1 LTIDH
6 NPLND
11 LCYDVISIW
20 SRYHNESKISNKSL
34 IYKIIETPIDIQ
46 LHVLWHICDA
56 SNQEILNNAW
66 LKQLD
71 DNFNAY
77 YYMHLLRG
85 KHIDINCKDYFVK
98 LIAQMNQGRSYYAA
112 SGMIPSLNISYS
124 DYLMLAKFDHNLDFH
139 YFIRTLYEL
148 NINMNDSR
156 LQVFTD
162 LWDWQDWLLHLET
175 FDYQKFKIE
184 WLLVFDDDN
193 RIFMNQFKRIDAI
206 RERIELAFEKEYPN
220 KLSTIYV
227 KYFRNQIKSF

>member
-1 LTIDH
+1 M
-6 NPLND
+6 N
-11 LCYDVISIW
+11 
-20 SRYHNESKISNKSL
+20 
-34 IYKIIETPIDIQ
+34 
-46 LHVLWHICDA
+46 
-56 SNQEILNNAW
+56 
-66 LKQLD
+66 
-71 DNFNAY
+71 
-77 YYMHLLRG
+77 LLRG
-85 KHIDINCKDYFVK
+85 KHIDINCKDYFAK

-112 SGMIPSLNISYS
+112 SGMIPSLNVSYS
-124 DYLMLAKFDHNLDFH
+124 DWLMLAKLAHNLDFH

-175 FDYQKFKIE
+175 FDYQKFKLE